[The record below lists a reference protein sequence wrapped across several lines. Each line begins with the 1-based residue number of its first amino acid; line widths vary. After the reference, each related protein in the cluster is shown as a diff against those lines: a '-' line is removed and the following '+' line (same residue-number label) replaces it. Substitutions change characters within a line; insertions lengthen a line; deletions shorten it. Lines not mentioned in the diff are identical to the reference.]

1 VTQASTAPAPPVS
14 ADTPVSAGRR
24 ATGVLFALV
33 AGVAL
38 AVQSRI
44 NGELSV
50 RLDDPIGAA
59 VVSFGSGLL
68 VLAALVPLLPAG
80 RAGLRR
86 LRDALRGRRIRPLQC
101 IGGICGGFL
110 VAVQGLTVPTL
121 GVAVF
126 IVALVAG
133 QSSSSLLVD
142 RAGAGPAGPQ
152 PVTTP
157 RLTGAVLTVGA
168 VLLAVG
174 DRLGHPSAL
183 ALAVLPLLAGVGI
196 AWQQAVN
203 GHVRVVSGSAMV
215 AGLVNFVMGTSVLVV
230 ALAVSVCVR
239 GLPDRLPTGPW
250 WLYLGG
256 CLGIL
261 FIAVGAAVVRF
272 TGVLL
277 LGLGMIA
284 GQVTGA
290 LLLDEL
296 VPGAAGRPGWNTL
309 LGAVLTLAAVGVAV
323 LPAGR
328 PKGAQRSVR
337 VVSGP

>member
-1 VTQASTAPAPPVS
+1 VTQTSAAAAPPV
-14 ADTPVSAGRR
+14 TSAGRR
-24 ATGVLFALV
+24 AAGVGLALL

-59 VVSFGSGLL
+59 VISFGSGLL
-68 VLAALVPLLPAG
+68 VLAVLVPLLPVG
-80 RAGLRR
+80 RAGLRN
-86 LRDALRGRRIRPLQC
+86 LRTGLRQRQIQPWQC
-101 IGGICGGFL
+101 IGGVCGGFL
-110 VAVQGLTVPTL
+110 VATQGLTVPTL

-126 IVALVAG
+126 IVAVVAG

-142 RAGAGPAGPQ
+142 RAGAGPAGRQ

-157 RLTGAVLTVGA
+157 RLFGSVLTVCA

-174 DRLGHPSAL
+174 DQIGHPSAL
-183 ALAVLPLLAGVGI
+183 ALAVLPLIAGVGI

-215 AGLVNFVMGTSVLVV
+215 AGLVNFAMGTAVLLL
-230 ALAVSVCVR
+230 AFAVSVTLR
-239 GLPDRLPTGPW
+239 GFPDHLPREPW
-250 WLYLGG
+250 WLYVGG
-256 CLGIL
+256 PLGIV
-261 FIAVGAAVVRF
+261 FIAVGAAVVRY

-284 GQVTGA
+284 GQVSGA
-290 LLLDEL
+290 LLLDWIA
-296 VPGAAGRPGWNTL
+296 PGDAGQPGWNTI
-309 LGAVLTLAAVGVAV
+309 LGAALTLVAV
-323 LPAGR
+323 AVAVVPTRR
-328 PKGAQRSVR
+328 PRD
-337 VVSGP
+337 

>member
-1 VTQASTAPAPPVS
+1 MTRASTAPPA
-14 ADTPVSAGRR
+14 VSAGRR
-24 ATGVLFALV
+24 AGGAGLAMV

-44 NGELSV
+44 NGELAV
-50 RLDDPIGAA
+50 RLADPIGAA
-59 VVSFGSGLL
+59 TISFGSGLL
-68 VLAALVPLLPAG
+68 VLAVLVPLLPTG
-80 RAGLRR
+80 RAGLGH
-86 LRDALRGRRIRPLQC
+86 LRSALRERRIRPWQC
-101 IGGICGGFL
+101 IGGMCGGFL
-110 VAVQGLTVPTL
+110 VATQGLTVPTL

-157 RLTGAVLTVGA
+157 RLAGAVLTVCA

-174 DRLGHPSAL
+174 DRIGHPSAL
-183 ALAVLPLLAGVGI
+183 ALAVLPLVAGVGI

-203 GHVRVVSGSAMV
+203 GHVRMVSGSAMV
-215 AGLVNFVMGTSVLVV
+215 AGLVNFFMGTAVLLV
-230 ALAVSVCVR
+230 AFAVSIAVR
-239 GLPDRLPTGPW
+239 GLPDHLPRGPW
-250 WLYLGG
+250 WLYAGG
-256 CLGIL
+256 TLGIV
-261 FIAVGAAVVRF
+261 FIALGAAVVRY

-290 LLLDEL
+290 LLVDAI
-296 VPGAAGRPGWNTL
+296 VPGAAGRPGWNTV
-309 LGAVLTLAAVGVAV
+309 LGAVLTLAAVAVAV
-323 LPAGR
+323 VPPWRRPERLRGR
-328 PKGAQRSVR
+328 
-337 VVSGP
+337 

>member
-1 VTQASTAPAPPVS
+1 MTQTSTAAPA
-14 ADTPVSAGRR
+14 VSAGRR
-24 ATGVLFALV
+24 AGGVGLAVL

-44 NGELSV
+44 NGELAV

-59 VVSFGSGLL
+59 TISFGSGLL
-68 VLAALVPLLPAG
+68 VLAVLVPLLPAG
-80 RAGLRR
+80 RAGLGQ
-86 LRDALRGRRIRPLQC
+86 LRAALRAGHIRPWQC
-101 IGGICGGFL
+101 VGGMCGGFL
-110 VAVQGLTVPTL
+110 VATQGLTVPTL

-142 RAGAGPAGPQ
+142 RAGAGPGGPR

-157 RLTGAVLTVGA
+157 RLAGAVLTVCA

-174 DRLGHPSAL
+174 DRIGHPSAL
-183 ALAVLPLLAGVGI
+183 VMAVLPLVAGLGI

-215 AGLVNFVMGTSVLVV
+215 AGLVNFFMGTAVLLL
-230 ALAVSVCVR
+230 AFAVSVALG
-239 GLPDRLPTGPW
+239 GLPQHLPRGPW
-250 WLYLGG
+250 WLYVGG
-256 CLGIL
+256 MLGII
-261 FIAVGAAVVRF
+261 FIAVGSAVVRY

-290 LLLDEL
+290 LLLDTVL
-296 VPGAAGRPGWNTL
+296 PGEAGRPGWNTV
-309 LGAVLTLAAVGVAV
+309 LGALLTLAAVAVAV
-323 LPAGR
+323 VPARRSLPGR
-328 PKGAQRSVR
+328 PAA
-337 VVSGP
+337 

>member
-1 VTQASTAPAPPVS
+1 MTQTSTAPAPPGS
-14 ADTPVSAGRR
+14 AVPAGRR
-24 ATGVLFALV
+24 VAGVLFALI

-44 NGELSV
+44 NGELSI
-50 RLDDPIGAA
+50 RLGDPIGAA

-68 VLAALVPLLPAG
+68 VLAVLVPLLPAG

-86 LRDALRGRRIRPLQC
+86 LRDGLRVRQIRPWQC
-101 IGGICGGFL
+101 VGGMCGAFL
-110 VAVQGLTVPTL
+110 VATQGLTVPTL

-126 IVALVAG
+126 VVALVAG

-157 RLTGAVLTVGA
+157 RLAGAVLTVCA

-174 DRLGHPSAL
+174 DRIGHPSAL

-203 GHVRVVSGSAMV
+203 GQVRVVSGSAMV
-215 AGLVNFVMGTSVLVV
+215 AGLVNFAMGTSVLLV
-230 ALAVSVCVR
+230 ALAVSVTLR
-239 GLPDRLPTGPW
+239 GFPGRLPSGPW
-250 WLYLGG
+250 WLYAGG
-256 CLGIL
+256 VLGIV
-261 FIAVGAAVVRF
+261 FIAVGAAVVRY

-290 LLLDEL
+290 LLLDGI

-309 LGAVLTLAAVGVAV
+309 LGAVLTLVAVGVAV
-323 LPAGR
+323 LRGR
-328 PKGAQRSVR
+328 
-337 VVSGP
+337 

>member
-1 VTQASTAPAPPVS
+1 MTQTSTAPPA
-14 ADTPVSAGRR
+14 VSAGRR
-24 ATGVLFALV
+24 AGGVGLAV
-33 AGVAL
+33 IAGVAL

-44 NGELSV
+44 NGELAV

-59 VVSFGSGLL
+59 TISFGSGLL
-68 VLAALVPLLPAG
+68 VLAVLVPLLPAG
-80 RAGLRR
+80 RAGLGH
-86 LRDALRGRRIRPLQC
+86 LRAALRAGRIRPWQC
-101 IGGICGGFL
+101 VGGMCGGFL
-110 VAVQGLTVPTL
+110 VATQGLTVPTL

-142 RAGAGPAGPQ
+142 RAGAGPSGPQ

-157 RLTGAVLTVGA
+157 RLAGAVLTVCA

-174 DRLGHPSAL
+174 DRIGHPSAL
-183 ALAVLPLLAGVGI
+183 ALAVLPLVAGLGI

-215 AGLVNFVMGTSVLVV
+215 AGLLNFFMGTAVLLI
-230 ALAVSVCVR
+230 AFAVSVALG
-239 GLPDRLPTGPW
+239 GLPDHLPRGPW
-250 WLYLGG
+250 WLYVGG
-256 CLGIL
+256 TLGIV
-261 FIAVGAAVVRF
+261 FIALGAAVVRH

-290 LLLDEL
+290 LLLDEVL
-296 VPGAAGRPGWNTL
+296 PGAAGRPGWNTV
-309 LGAVLTLAAVGVAV
+309 LGAVLTLVAV
-323 LPAGR
+323 AVAVAPARRAG
-328 PKGAQRSVR
+328 G
-337 VVSGP
+337 

>member
-1 VTQASTAPAPPVS
+1 VTQTLTAPPP
-14 ADTPVSAGRR
+14 AVSAGRR
-24 ATGVLFALV
+24 AGGVVFALV

-59 VVSFGSGLL
+59 TISFGSGLL
-68 VLAALVPLLPAG
+68 VLAVLVPLLPVG
-80 RAGLRR
+80 RAGLRH
-86 LRDALRGRRIRPLQC
+86 LRDGLRDRQIRPWQC
-101 IGGICGGFL
+101 IGGMCGGFL
-110 VAVQGLTVPTL
+110 VATQGLTVPTL

-152 PVTTP
+152 PVTPP
-157 RLTGAVLTVGA
+157 RLAGSVLTVCA

-174 DRLGHPSAL
+174 DRIGHPSAL
-183 ALAVLPLLAGVGI
+183 ALAVLPLLAGFGI

-203 GHVRVVSGSAMV
+203 GHVRMVSGSAMV
-215 AGLVNFVMGTSVLVV
+215 AGLVNFFMGTAVLLV
-230 ALAVSVCVR
+230 AFAVSVALR
-239 GLPDRLPTGPW
+239 GLPDGLPSGPW
-250 WLYLGG
+250 WLYVGG
-256 CLGIL
+256 SLGIV
-261 FIAVGAAVVRF
+261 FIAVGAAVVRY

-290 LLLDEL
+290 LVLDEI
-296 VPGAAGRPGWNTL
+296 VPGDAGRPGWNTL
-309 LGAVLTLAAVGVAV
+309 LGAILTLVAVGVAV
-323 LPAGR
+323 LPARRVRGR
-328 PKGAQRSVR
+328 
-337 VVSGP
+337 

>member
-1 VTQASTAPAPPVS
+1 VTQASTVSPA
-14 ADTPVSAGRR
+14 VSAGRR
-24 ATGVLFALV
+24 AGGAGLAVV

-50 RLDDPIGAA
+50 RLNDPIGAA
-59 VVSFGSGLL
+59 TISFGSGLL

-80 RAGLRR
+80 RAGLGN
-86 LRDALRGRRIRPLQC
+86 LRTALRERRIRPWQC
-101 IGGICGGFL
+101 VGGMCGGFL
-110 VAVQGLTVPTL
+110 VATQGLTVPTL

-152 PVTTP
+152 PVTPP
-157 RLTGAVLTVGA
+157 RLAGAVLTVCA

-174 DRLGHPSAL
+174 DRIGHPSAL
-183 ALAVLPLLAGVGI
+183 ALAVLPLLAGLGI

-203 GHVRVVSGSAMV
+203 GHVRVVSGSALV
-215 AGLVNFVMGTSVLVV
+215 AGLLNFVMGTAVLLI
-230 ALAVSVCVR
+230 AFAVSVALR
-239 GLPDRLPTGPW
+239 GLPDHLPRGPW
-250 WLYLGG
+250 WLYVGG
-256 CLGIL
+256 TLGII
-261 FIAVGAAVVRF
+261 FIAVGAAVVRY

-277 LGLGMIA
+277 LGLAMIA

-290 LLLDEL
+290 LLLDAI
-296 VPGAAGRPGWNTL
+296 VPGDAGRPGWNTV
-309 LGAVLTLAAVGVAV
+309 LGAALTLVAV
-323 LPAGR
+323 AVAVVPPRRR
-328 PKGAQRSVR
+328 PT
-337 VVSGP
+337 

>member
-1 VTQASTAPAPPVS
+1 MTQALTAPPP
-14 ADTPVSAGRR
+14 AAVSAGRR
-24 ATGVLFALV
+24 AGGVAFALV

-59 VVSFGSGLL
+59 TISFGSGLL
-68 VLAALVPLLPAG
+68 VLAVLVPLLPVG
-80 RAGLRR
+80 RAGLRH
-86 LRDALRGRRIRPLQC
+86 LRDGLRARRIRPWQC
-101 IGGICGGFL
+101 IGGMCGGFL
-110 VAVQGLTVPTL
+110 VATQGLTVPTL

-152 PVTTP
+152 PVTPP
-157 RLTGAVLTVGA
+157 RLAGSVLTVCA

-174 DRLGHPSAL
+174 DRIGHPSAL
-183 ALAVLPLLAGVGI
+183 ALAVLPLLAGFGI

-215 AGLVNFVMGTSVLVV
+215 AGLVNFFMGTAVLLV
-230 ALAVSVCVR
+230 AFAVSVALR
-239 GLPDRLPTGPW
+239 GLPDGLPSGPW
-250 WLYLGG
+250 WLYVGG
-256 CLGIL
+256 TLGIV
-261 FIAVGAAVVRF
+261 FIAVGAAVVRY

-277 LGLGMIA
+277 LGLGMIS
-284 GQVTGA
+284 GQVVGA
-290 LLLDEL
+290 LLLDEI
-296 VPGAAGRPGWNTL
+296 VPGNAGRPGWNTV
-309 LGAVLTLAAVGVAV
+309 LGAILTLAAVGVAV
-323 LPAGR
+323 LPARRLRGR
-328 PKGAQRSVR
+328 
-337 VVSGP
+337 